1 MYQNFNKIY
10 RAAIYV
16 RLSKEDGD
24 LSSSAKLESNS
35 ISNQKALILDFLKD
49 KKDIEVVSVRV
60 DDGYTGSNF
69 ERPAFQA
76 MLEDIRRGIVDCV
89 VVKDLSRFG
98 REYIDSGK
106 YIERLFPA
114 LGVRFIAI
122 NDNYDSLQ
130 GSWFQKETRWCRKQ
144 VESGVIDLLGTD
156 MHRIDW
162 RAPEIG
168 QALSWLDG
176 HVSPERIQQ
185 LVYKNPLKII
195 RKEKI
200 K

>member
-1 MYQNFNKIY
+1 MAGS
-10 RAAIYV
+10 RYV
-16 RLSKEDGD
+16 LVEFSPSVVYKELYYGIRN
-24 LSSSAKLESNS
+24 LREAGYLPILAHMERYHCFRQEGTEELENMGC
-35 ISNQKALILDFLKD
+35 
-49 KKDIEVVSVRV
+49 V
-60 DDGYTGSNF
+60 
-69 ERPAFQA
+69 FQ
-76 MLEDIRRGIVDCV
+76 M
-89 VVKDLSRFG
+89 
-98 REYIDSGK
+98 
-106 YIERLFPA
+106 
-114 LGVRFIAI
+114 
-122 NDNYDSLQ
+122 NYDSLQ